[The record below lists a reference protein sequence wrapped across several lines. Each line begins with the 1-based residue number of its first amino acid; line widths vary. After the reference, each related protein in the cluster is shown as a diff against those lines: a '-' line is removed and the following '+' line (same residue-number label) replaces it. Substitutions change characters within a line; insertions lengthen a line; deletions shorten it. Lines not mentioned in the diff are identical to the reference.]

1 MGVEALA
8 RRVEFHPPA
17 APALT
22 RAPRL
27 AFRDIEVSFATERGL
42 VPVVHGVSFELRPGA
57 TLGLVGESGCGKS
70 VTCMAALGLLGPR
83 AVVSG
88 SVTLDGE
95 ELIGAPASQ
104 LDRVRGGRVAMIF
117 QDPMSSLNPVHSVGR
132 QIRESLKLHRGLGGR
147 AAEVEAKRLLDRVGI
162 PSAAQRM
169 REYPH
174 QLSGGMNQRAM
185 IAIALAGQP
194 DVLIADEPTT
204 ALDVTIQAQIL
215 DLLSDIR
222 AETGMAIVLISHD
235 LGVIA
240 ETCDE
245 VAVMYCGRIVERAPV
260 DNLFAS
266 PRHPYTIGL
275 LNSLPRLE
283 TQVGALRPIAGV
295 VPEPWAAPSG
305 CAFAPRC
312 GAATASCRDL
322 PPKLA
327 ERDGR
332 SVACHHPHIRLA

>member
-1 MGVEALA
+1 
-8 RRVEFHPPA
+8 
-17 APALT
+17 
-22 RAPRL
+22 
-27 AFRDIEVSFATERGL
+27 
-42 VPVVHGVSFELRPGA
+42 VVHGVSFDLAPGA

-83 AVVSG
+83 AVVRG

-95 ELIGAPASQ
+95 ELVGAPVAQ

-132 QIRESLKLHRGLGGR
+132 QIRESLKLHRGLDGA
-147 AAEVEAKRLLDRVGI
+147 AAEAEAKRLLDRVGI
-162 PSAAQRM
+162 PSAGQRM
-169 REYPH
+169 KEYPH

-185 IAIALAGQP
+185 IAIALAGEP
-194 DVLIADEPTT
+194 EVLIADEPTT

-245 VAVMYCGRIVERAPV
+245 VAVMYCGRIVEQAPV
-260 DNLFAS
+260 EQLFAG
-266 PRHPYTIGL
+266 PRHPYTLGL
-275 LNSLPRLE
+275 LGSLPRLE
-283 TQVGALRPIAGV
+283 TEIGALTPIAGV
-295 VPEPWAAPSG
+295 VPEPSALPLG

-312 GAATASCRDL
+312 GGATTLCQAQGPRLIAAGGQ
-322 PPKLA
+322 K
-327 ERDGR
+327 
-332 SVACHHPHIRLA
+332 VACHHPHVLPV